1 MSLFPSLGPAAS
13 PAGEA
18 ALGPLGPLRPHR
30 ARVLR
35 AGLRLL
41 RLARASQAGAESVA
55 FPEKL
60 KFDHCSNVFQ
70 ISRNAGFFR

>member
-1 MSLFPSLGPAAS
+1 MPLFPSLGPAAS

-41 RLARASQAGAESVA
+41 RRSRA
-55 FPEKL
+55 
-60 KFDHCSNVFQ
+60 
-70 ISRNAGFFR
+70 